1 MDAPGSNWHTET
13 MPWWDIAVG
22 VVLLILGFLVWLLAA
37 PRTTAPPARGQRT
50 MDDVQRL
57 VREGHTIAAIK
68 IYRGIHGVGLKEAKE
83 AVDAMRP

>member
-1 MDAPGSNWHTET
+1 MDARGSDWQTET
-13 MPWWDIAVG
+13 MPWWDIALG
-22 VVLLILGFLVWLLAA
+22 AELLILGFLVWLLA
-37 PRTTAPPARGQRT
+37 PRRAAAPPVHGQGT

-68 IYRGIHGVGLKEAKE
+68 IYRGIHGGGLKEAKE